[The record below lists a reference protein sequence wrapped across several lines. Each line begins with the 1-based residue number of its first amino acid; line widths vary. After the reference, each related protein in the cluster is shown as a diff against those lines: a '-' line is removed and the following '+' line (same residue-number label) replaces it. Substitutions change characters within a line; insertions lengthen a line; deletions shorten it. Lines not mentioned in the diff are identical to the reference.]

1 MPTEEI
7 VLKNN
12 FENSIAIGEKSIF
25 FLNTYGSLY
34 SVNIANSKIE
44 WFLNLNP
51 SLDLNVRN
59 QFISN
64 PVILY
69 ENILIVSTLPYLYVL
84 NANNGS
90 TIFKRPITSIVK
102 PIVSGKN
109 LFLIT
114 KDYLLVCI
122 DLITNNIEYSI
133 NINKEVAKHLNT
145 KEKLVSIKSFEILNN
160 KLHIF
165 LESSFI
171 LVFEPTG
178 KIENV
183 SRLKT
188 KIKSYPIFVD
198 GSILYINNKNQL
210 VTTN

>member
-1 MPTEEI
+1 MSEI
-7 VLKNN
+7 
-12 FENSIAIGEKSIF
+12 NS
-25 FLNTYGSLY
+25 FLTQLY
-34 SVNIANSKIE
+34 
-44 WFLNLNP
+44 
-51 SLDLNVRN
+51 
-59 QFISN
+59 
-64 PVILY
+64 Y
-69 ENILIVSTLPYLYVL
+69 ENKLIVSTLPYLYVL

-122 DLITNNIEYSI
+122 DLITNNVEYSI
-133 NINKEVAKHLNT
+133 NVNKEVAKYLNT

-165 LESSFI
+165 LENSFI

-210 VTTN
+210 VITN